1 MKTSDVLNKL
11 EEYAPL
17 EISRAFVAAGAYD
30 NSGLLVDTGEPVKKA
45 AFTLELSA
53 AAVAFAEE
61 EGCNLIVTHHPAIYR
76 RSLPFVREIRRPV
89 RSLRRSA
96 RGSP

>member
-30 NSGLLVDTGEPVKKA
+30 NSGLLVDTGEPVKKPLLPWSFRPPRSHLQKKRA
-45 AFTLELSA
+45 AT
-53 AAVAFAEE
+53 
-61 EGCNLIVTHHPAIYR
+61 
-76 RSLPFVREIRRPV
+76 
-89 RSLRRSA
+89 
-96 RGSP
+96 

>member
-30 NSGLLVDTGEPVKKA
+30 NSGLLIDTGEPGKKA
-45 AFTLELSA
+45 ASPGDLSTGR
-53 AAVAFAEE
+53 FPLC
-61 EGCNLIVTHHPAIYR
+61 G
-76 RSLPFVREIRRPV
+76 RSDD
-89 RSLRRSA
+89 RSA
-96 RGSP
+96 R